1 MNDFHVH
8 TSFCDGKNSPEEV
21 ICSAIKLNMKKIG
34 LVYHSYVPF
43 DEEFCIKK
51 GNEKAFSDEID
62 RMREKYRGK
71 IEILKGVEKD
81 YFSDTSDGDCDY
93 AIGSVHYIKIGG
105 EYFSVDE
112 SAEKFESLA
121 KDKFGGDYYAFAEE
135 YFNLVSDV
143 VNKTN
148 ADIIGHFDLIS
159 KFNEGGRFFDEN
171 NERYKKCAYNAIEKL
186 VKYNVPFEINTGA
199 ILRGY
204 RKTPYPNAD
213 FIRKIE
219 SLGGK
224 FILSSD
230 AHSAENMCFGFDG
243 IKINNINE
251 NFKAL

>member
-1 MNDFHVH
+1 M
-8 TSFCDGKNSPEEV
+8 
-21 ICSAIKLNMKKIG
+21 
-34 LVYHSYVPF
+34 
-43 DEEFCIKK
+43 
-51 GNEKAFSDEID
+51 
-62 RMREKYRGK
+62 
-71 IEILKGVEKD
+71 
-81 YFSDTSDGDCDY
+81 
-93 AIGSVHYIKIGG
+93 
-105 EYFSVDE
+105 
-112 SAEKFESLA
+112 
-121 KDKFGGDYYAFAEE
+121 
-135 YFNLVSDV
+135 SDV

-230 AHSAENMCFGFDG
+230 AHSAENLCFGFG
-243 IKINNINE
+243 SIRINNINE

>member
-8 TSFCDGKNSPEEV
+8 TSFCDGKNPPEEMV
-21 ICSAIKLNMKKIG
+21 ISAIKLNMKKIG

-43 DEEFCIKK
+43 DEESCIKK
-51 GNEKAFSDEID
+51 GNEKAFFGEID
-62 RMREKYRGK
+62 RLREKYRGK

-81 YFSDTSDGDCDY
+81 YFSDTSDDCCDY
-93 AIGSVHYIKIGG
+93 AIGSVHYINIGG

-112 SAEKFESLA
+112 STEKFEALA
-121 KDKFGGDYYAFAEE
+121 KDKFGGDYYALAKE
-135 YFNLVSDV
+135 YFSLVSDIA
-143 VNKTN
+143 NKTN

-171 NERYKKCAYNAIEKL
+171 NEQYKKYAYNAIEKL
-186 VKYNVPFEINTGA
+186 VKYGVPFEINTGA
-199 ILRGY
+199 ISRGY

-219 SLGGK
+219 NLGGK

-230 AHSAENMCFGFDG
+230 AHSAENLCFGFDS

-251 NFKAL
+251 NFKEF